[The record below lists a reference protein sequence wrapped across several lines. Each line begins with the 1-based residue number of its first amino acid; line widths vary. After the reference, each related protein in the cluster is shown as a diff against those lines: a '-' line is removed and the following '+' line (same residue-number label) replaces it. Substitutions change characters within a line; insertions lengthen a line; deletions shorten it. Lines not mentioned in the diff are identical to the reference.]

1 MDDPNR
7 PTTPHALHQWIAD
20 HLNIRIC
27 QTSLING
34 HNAPFDYL
42 THTYFEGAEPDAQ
55 ASRSAELDGG
65 DASGLGPDARASG
78 PARDH
83 DARASGSAPTDPDLA
98 ASNGHIPPSVAP
110 SLRPSVASSPDL
122 VLWANRGGGKTFL
135 GAVAT
140 VLDLVF
146 KPEIDIRILAG
157 SLEQAKRMFAHL
169 RRFFEQPELAA
180 LLDGRITERRI
191 SLANGS
197 NAEILAASQ
206 ASVRGTRVQKLRCD
220 EVDLFDPDIWEAAQ
234 LTTRSKQCGDVHV
247 RGAVECLSTMHR
259 PHGLMFQ
266 LVKDCTTGSR
276 RLFKWGLV
284 DVLERCGPEHACR
297 APDADCPL
305 LPECDGRAKQRS
317 EPDAGHI
324 PIADAITMKS
334 RVSQAA
340 WESEMLCRRPSR
352 GHAVL
357 PEFDPAIHVCR
368 TIPSEQPDAA
378 SPKWYA
384 GIDFGF
390 RAPTVILWAALDAD
404 DNLWIADEHAR
415 AEMLLSDHIRELT
428 DSPQRRSI
436 PIPIWIAADPA
447 GHQRH
452 EQTGVSNLET
462 MKQAGLH
469 VQARPFPLGEGLM
482 ALRARLKPASG
493 PPRLRIHQRCTT
505 LIESLERYHYPE
517 DNPESMIPVKDGHD
531 HAVDA
536 LRYLVTA
543 LDKPF
548 KSSHSDYR

>member
-1 MDDPNR
+1 
-7 PTTPHALHQWIAD
+7 
-20 HLNIRIC
+20 
-27 QTSLING
+27 
-34 HNAPFDYL
+34 
-42 THTYFEGAEPDAQ
+42 
-55 ASRSAELDGG
+55 
-65 DASGLGPDARASG
+65 
-78 PARDH
+78 
-83 DARASGSAPTDPDLA
+83 
-98 ASNGHIPPSVAP
+98 
-110 SLRPSVASSPDL
+110 
-122 VLWANRGGGKTFL
+122 
-135 GAVAT
+135 
-140 VLDLVF
+140 
-146 KPEIDIRILAG
+146 
-157 SLEQAKRMFAHL
+157 
-169 RRFFEQPELAA
+169 
-180 LLDGRITERRI
+180 
-191 SLANGS
+191 
-197 NAEILAASQ
+197 
-206 ASVRGTRVQKLRCD
+206 
-220 EVDLFDPDIWEAAQ
+220 
-234 LTTRSKQCGDVHV
+234 
-247 RGAVECLSTMHR
+247 GAVECLSTMHR

-266 LVKDCTTGSR
+266 LVKDCTSGHR

-284 DVLERCGPEHACR
+284 DVLERCGPEYTCR

-357 PEFDPAIHVCR
+357 PEFDPAIHVCHAV
-368 TIPSEQPDAA
+368 PSEHQDAA
-378 SPKWYA
+378 SPTWYA

-452 EQTGVSNLET
+452 EQTGVSNIET

-493 PPRLRIHQRCTT
+493 PPRLRIHARCTT

-517 DNPESMIPVKDGHD
+517 DNPESMVPVKDGHD

-548 KSSHSDYR
+548 TSTNSGYR